1 MERVMRWM
9 VRLEEDLDKQ
19 DKVSNKDLK
28 IVKDQFQKH
37 EVR

>member
-1 MERVMRWM
+1 M